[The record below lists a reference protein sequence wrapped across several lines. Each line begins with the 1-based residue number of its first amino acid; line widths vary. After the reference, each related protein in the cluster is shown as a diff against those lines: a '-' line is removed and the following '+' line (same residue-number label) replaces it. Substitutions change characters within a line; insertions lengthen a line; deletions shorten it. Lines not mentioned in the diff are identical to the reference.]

1 MRSAGWN
8 PAEPLKRF
16 GLILLRKMGYIAL
29 AWVVVYFISQPF
41 RDEKSL
47 FLSLFAPIP
56 GAVAGLVAG
65 WYVATDSVEESSL
78 QGLVLWVLLVI
89 AAVLPMWVV
98 EGIMHLITRWPMNFG
113 GFMLLTASSLMALAA
128 AVWHASSQE

>member
-8 PAEPLKRF
+8 AVEPLKRF
-16 GLILLRKMGYIAL
+16 ALILVRKMGYIAL
-29 AWVVVYFISQPF
+29 GWLAVYFISQPF

-56 GAVAGLVAG
+56 GAIAGLVAG
-65 WYVATDSVEESSL
+65 WYVATDSVEESSM
-78 QGLVLWVLLVI
+78 QGLILWVLLVI
-89 AAVLPMWVV
+89 TSVFPMWAV
-98 EGIMHLITRWPMNFG
+98 EGAMHLITRWPMNFG

>member
-1 MRSAGWN
+1 MRSAGWS
-8 PAEPLKRF
+8 PAEPLKWF
-16 GLILLRKMGYIAL
+16 SVVLLKKMGYIAL

-56 GAVAGLVAG
+56 GAIAGLVAG

-78 QGLVLWVLLVI
+78 QGLFLWVLLVT
-89 AAVLPMWVV
+89 AAVLPMWVI
-98 EGIMHLITRWPMNFG
+98 EGILHLITRWSMNFG